1 MRNPIIILFLL
12 LPFFATAQL
21 SQPGVLRGISEIQ
34 INDIPFE
41 TMPPVDHEAL
51 IEEDRLFDTIPDIP
65 WRFGENIEVDINT
78 RDYGVWSESA
88 KGFRAWHL
96 GISSPGAYSL
106 NLTFDQYKLPPGAEL
121 YVYNTDGTEVLGA
134 FTEKNNQDDL
144 YFATTLL
151 AGDALIIEYIE
162 PVNALFSGVLNL
174 ELVTHAYRDPFSH
187 VKGFGHSGWCNLN
200 VACDE
205 ADDWQDQVNSV
216 VMLVTGSNGF
226 CSGVLVNNSAFDAT
240 PYVLSANHCFRNP
253 STVVFWFNWQSEE
266 CNNPPSSPSH
276 DALSGAVT
284 RARHSSSDFW
294 LLQINNS
301 IPETYNPY
309 FAGWN
314 RTLESS
320 LGEFI
325 TGIHHPRGDIK
336 KFSYTNGGVQAAS
349 YLGGPGSGT
358 THWRITW
365 DDGTTTEPG
374 SSGSAIF
381 DSEGRILG
389 QLHGGYAA
397 CGNILPDW
405 YGRFGISWTGGGS
418 NTTRLSNWLDPEN
431 TNAEVIDGFN
441 PQENL
446 FAVELEANPEEGG
459 TTTGRGEYQAGEI
472 VEINATSHPGFQ
484 FVNWTNGDEIFADD
498 ALHTF
503 SMPANHLELT
513 ANFEASD
520 TFFLS
525 FEVSDENANEL
536 PDAIITLNGVEKD
549 PGVYSFEVEPG
560 IYNYTV
566 SNHCHAMFEGE
577 AAVAETDL
585 LVDVVLQNVPGDA
598 NGDEEINILDIISI
612 SNYFLGIDV
621 DIFCFKNADLNG
633 DNIINVIDIV
643 GTIQLFEN
651 K

>member
-1 MRNPIIILFLL
+1 MRNTIIILLLL
-12 LPFFATAQL
+12 LPFFSTAQL
-21 SQPGVLRGISEIQ
+21 SQPGVLRGITDIETT
-34 INDIPFE
+34 DIPFE
-41 TMPPVDHEAL
+41 IMPPVDVAAL
-51 IEEDRLFDTIPDIP
+51 IEEDMTFDTIPDIP

-78 RDYGVWSESA
+78 RDHGVWSESA

-121 YVYNTDGTEVLGA
+121 YVYNPDGTEVLGA

-162 PVNALFSGVLNL
+162 PVNALFPGVLNL

-187 VKGFGHSGWCNLN
+187 AKGFGHSGWCNLN
-200 VACDE
+200 VACEE
-205 ADDWQDQVNSV
+205 ADDWQNQVNAV

-226 CSGVLVNNSAFDAT
+226 CSGVLVNNSSYDAT

-266 CNNPPSSPSH
+266 CNNPPSSPPH

-284 RARHSSSDFW
+284 RARNASSDFW
-294 LLQINNS
+294 LLEINNS

-314 RTLESS
+314 RTLETT
-320 LGEFI
+320 LNEFI

-365 DDGTTTEPG
+365 DGGTTTEPG

-397 CGNILPDW
+397 CGNTLPDW
-405 YGRFGISWTGGGS
+405 YGRFGVSWTGGGS

-431 TNAEVIDGFN
+431 TNAEVLDGYN
-441 PQENL
+441 PQENI
-446 FAVELEANPEEGG
+446 FAVELESNPEEGG

-472 VEINATSHPGFQ
+472 VEINANSHPGFQ
-484 FVNWTNGDEIFADD
+484 FVNWTNGDEVFSND

-503 SMPANHLELT
+503 SMPANDLALT
-513 ANFEASD
+513 ANFEAAD

-525 FEVSDENANEL
+525 FEISNENANEVT
-536 PDAIITLNGVEKD
+536 DAIITLNGEEKD
-549 PGVYSFEVEPG
+549 PGVYSFEVAPG
-560 IYNYTV
+560 IYSYTV
-566 SNHCHAMFEGE
+566 SSPCLALFEGQ
-577 AAVAETDL
+577 ATVAETDL
-585 LVDVVLQNVPGDA
+585 LVDVVLQHVPGDA
-598 NGDEEINILDIISI
+598 NGDEEINILDIIHL
-612 SNYFLGIDV
+612 SNYFLGID
-621 DIFCFKNADLNG
+621 DDNFCFENADLN
-633 DNIINVIDIV
+633 DDDIINVIDIV
-643 GTIQLFEN
+643 GTIHLFEN